1 VSAYREDNDD
11 NEKDIFN
18 NYTVQYCTIL
28 YYTILYYTTLYYS
41 GMIECSS
48 INGCAHWDVLDMYS
62 NSSRYTV
69 AQYSIVQYST
79 VQLIDSVMQYSTVQY
94 RMLLACVDEFTVLY
108 STLLY
113 CG

>member
-1 VSAYREDNDD
+1 MSAYREDNDD

-28 YYTILYYTTLYYS
+28 YYTILYYTILYYS
-41 GMIECSS
+41 GIIECSS
-48 INGCAHWDVLDMYS
+48 ITGCAHWDVLDMYS

-69 AQYSIVQYST
+69 AQYSTVQYST
-79 VQLIDSVMQYSTVQY
+79 VQYGTVDRFCDAVKYSTVPY
-94 RMLLACVDEFTVLY
+94 VV
-108 STLLY
+108 SV